1 MGAWIYIIAG
11 VIVFIIGLSALI
23 LMSVSDDWGQ
33 VNSDENYGEG
43 WDGK

>member
-11 VIVFIIGLSALI
+11 VIVFIVGLSALI
-23 LMSVSDDWGQ
+23 LMSVSDDWERA
-33 VNSDENYGEG
+33 NSDVNYGEW

>member
-11 VIVFIIGLSALI
+11 VVVFIIGLSALI
-23 LMSVSDDWGQ
+23 LMSVSDGWGR
-33 VNSDENYGEG
+33 VNRDVNYGEG

>member
-11 VIVFIIGLSALI
+11 VVVFIIGLSALI
-23 LMSVSDDWGQ
+23 LLSVSDDWGR
-33 VNSDENYGEG
+33 VNGDVNYGER

>member
-23 LMSVSDDWGQ
+23 LMSVSDDGGR
-33 VNSDENYGEG
+33 VNSDVNYGEG
-43 WDGK
+43 WDG

>member
-11 VIVFIIGLSALI
+11 VVVFIIGLFALI
-23 LMSVSDDWGQ
+23 LLSVSDDWGR
-33 VNSDENYGEG
+33 VNSDVNYGEG